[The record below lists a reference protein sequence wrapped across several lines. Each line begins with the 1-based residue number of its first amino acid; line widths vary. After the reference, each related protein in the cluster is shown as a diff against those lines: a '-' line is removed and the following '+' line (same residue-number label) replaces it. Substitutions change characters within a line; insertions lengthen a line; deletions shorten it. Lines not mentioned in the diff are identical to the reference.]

1 MRSLA
6 NRALEKIGFRIS
18 RVTELHPLD
27 TVIRRHHRCGFQF
40 VQIGA
45 NDGRQHDPI
54 SSYVRYYQWR
64 GVLVEPV
71 KDYYDELVANYS
83 DCPNLKFVNA
93 AISAEE
99 GTTTIYRVNP
109 ARPGL
114 PKWRQGIAS
123 LKKDHHRRS
132 CTPDDAMISEEV
144 PCLPL
149 MKLFANYQIGS
160 LDFLQV
166 DAEGC
171 DIEIIRSLDFN
182 RIRPKIIHFEHRVRD
197 KVHSREELEHVLGIL
212 VSQGYNIFVNQS
224 DCLAYL

>member
-1 MRSLA
+1 MRRLT
-6 NRALEKIGFRIS
+6 NRILEKIGFRIS

-27 TVIRRHHRCGFQF
+27 TVIRRHHHSGFQF

-45 NDGRQHDPI
+45 NDGKQYDPI
-54 SSYVRYYQWR
+54 NSYVRYYKWR

-71 KDYYDELVANYS
+71 KDYYDELVVNYR
-83 DCPNLKFVNA
+83 DCPNLRFVNA

-99 GTTTIYRVNP
+99 GTTTIYRVDP
-109 ARPGL
+109 ARLEL

-123 LKKDHHRRS
+123 LQKNHHRLS
-132 CTPDDAMISEEV
+132 STSDDVMISEQV

-160 LDFLQV
+160 LDLLQI

-182 RIRPKIIHFEHRVRD
+182 RIRPKIIHFEHRLID
-197 KVHSREELEHVLGIL
+197 KVHSREDLEGVLGLL
-212 VSQGYNIFVNQS
+212 VSQGYNIFVNQT
-224 DCLAYL
+224 DCLAHL

>member
-1 MRSLA
+1 MRSLT
-6 NRALEKIGFRIS
+6 NRALEKLGFRIS
-18 RVTELHPLD
+18 RTTELHPLD
-27 TVIRRHHRCGFQF
+27 AIIRRHHHAGFQF

-45 NDGRQHDPI
+45 NDGKQHDPI

-71 KDYYDELVANYS
+71 KDYYDELVENYR

-99 GTTTIYRVNP
+99 GTTTIYRVDP
-109 ARPGL
+109 ARRDL

-123 LKKDHHRRS
+123 LQEDHHRRS
-132 CTPDDAMISEEV
+132 GTPDDAMISEEV

-149 MKLFANYQIGS
+149 MKLLANHQIGS
-160 LDFLQV
+160 LDLLQI

-171 DIEIIRSLDFN
+171 DIEIVRSLDFS
-182 RIRPKIIHFEHRVRD
+182 RIRPKIIHFEHRLSH
-197 KVHSREELEHVLGIL
+197 KVHKREDLEGVLGML
-212 VSQGYNIFVNQS
+212 VSGGYNIFINQD